1 MQSAVALA
9 AACGLPIALMGTL
22 ANMYEGWGISVLPP
36 YSAGYI
42 YLPAVAAIA
51 ITSVP
56 FARIGA
62 KLAHRLPARQLKQA
76 FALVLVAVGIKF
88 IL

>member
-1 MQSAVALA
+1 MQSAVVLA

-22 ANMYEGWGISVLPP
+22 ANMYARRLGSISALPP

-62 KLAHRLPARQLKQA
+62 KLAHRLPAR
-76 FALVLVAVGIKF
+76 VS
-88 IL
+88 